1 MPQRPVNDQ
10 LREAV
15 REYALFTEG
24 CDPLRVTIRYANG
37 ASSTLKIPPSF
48 FRDSLPPVGGDVEKP
63 DEQKSGW
70 VLGHK
75 SASYNGT
82 SVRIGRTAVWLVLR
96 VLVEA
101 EGEWVSAADARSAAW
116 PDYEVDQRTVNNT
129 ISLLRKS
136 LRVALGD
143 TDPILCEGGSYRLAE
158 GLLT

>member
-1 MPQRPVNDQ
+1 MTQRPVNDR

-24 CDPLRVTIRYANG
+24 CDPLSVTIRYANG
-37 ASSTLKIPPSF
+37 VSSTLKIPPSF
-48 FRDSLPPVGGDVEKP
+48 FRSFLPPAGGDEEGP
-63 DEQKSGW
+63 DDRKAGW

-101 EGEWVSAADARSAAW
+101 QGEWACRW
-116 PDYEVDQRTVNNT
+116 R
-129 ISLLRKS
+129 L
-136 LRVALGD
+136 
-143 TDPILCEGGSYRLAE
+143 TDVE
-158 GLLT
+158 